1 MGRKSVVIYT
11 DDFTGEQITED
22 QANEVTLRLGTDEW
36 TMVLTHDS
44 EKKLREALEPFT
56 GSAEYKNRGPR
67 GRVPDAP
74 TAGGTVVQVAES
86 NAVLRS
92 WWRSLK
98 PADLRQYGLNAP
110 KGDQGRVPNAVR
122 DAYAAAHPSAP
133 VAGIPVI
140 FAPAQ

>member
-1 MGRKSVVIYT
+1 
-11 DDFTGEQITED
+11 
-22 QANEVTLRLGTDEW
+22 
-36 TMVLTHDS
+36 MVLTDDN
-44 EKKLREALEPFT
+44 EKKLREALQPFT
-56 GSAEYKNRGPR
+56 GSAEYKNRAPR
-67 GRVPDAP
+67 GRVPDASTDAP
-74 TAGGTVVQVAES
+74 TAGGTVVQVASS
-86 NAVLRS
+86 NAVLRA

-133 VAGIPVI
+133 VAAIPVI